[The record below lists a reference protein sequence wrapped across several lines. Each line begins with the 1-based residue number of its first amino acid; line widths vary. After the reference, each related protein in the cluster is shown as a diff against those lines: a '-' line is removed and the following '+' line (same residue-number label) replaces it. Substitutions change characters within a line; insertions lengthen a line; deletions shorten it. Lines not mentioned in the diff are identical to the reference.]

1 LDWYLLMTLP
11 TPSTVN
17 ICYGPCG
24 FKLDTTAVLINK
36 VSVPSPERC
45 WWVLGCHQRLAR

>member
-24 FKLDTTAVLINK
+24 SSI
-36 VSVPSPERC
+36 RC
-45 WWVLGCHQRLAR
+45 RYLHQKDVGGYSAAISGLHAKPQHS